1 MILDPNQA
9 PPPTIDLGGNFW
21 LPRQLSTLAKDI
33 DWAWNIVT
41 ALAIFFFIG
50 VVGAMT
56 YFVWKYRRR
65 TENDKVSTVEHSTI
79 IEVVWTVIPTL
90 LCFGLFFAGFK
101 GYLNASIVEAEA
113 YEIKALAKKW
123 SWTFI
128 YPNGVVTT
136 ELGVPKDRPV
146 RILLSSQ
153 DVLHSFYV
161 PEFRVK
167 QDAVP
172 GTYTSLWFRATGV
185 GETALLCT
193 EYCGTSHSNMLAK
206 VVIMEEDKFNK
217 WLESKD
223 DSNVPL
229 ADLGKKLYTD
239 RACAGCH
246 SLDGTRGSGPSYKG
260 LFGKKEKLADGTEVT
275 ADENYLRESILQP
288 GAKIVAGFDN
298 VMPAFQG
305 QLNEKQILALIEFIK
320 AQK

>member
-9 PPPTIDLGGNFW
+9 PPPPTIELGGNFW

-41 ALAIFFFIG
+41 ALSIFFFVG

-65 TENDKVSTVEHSTI
+65 GENDKVSTVEHSTL
-79 IEVVWTVIPTL
+79 IEVIWTVIPTL
-90 LCFGLFFAGFK
+90 LCFGLFFVGFK
-101 GYLNASIVEAEA
+101 GYLNAAVVESEA
-113 YEIKALAKKW
+113 YEIKALAAKW

-128 YPNGVVTT
+128 YPDGTVTAD
-136 ELGVPKDRPV
+136 LGIPKDRPV

-153 DVLHSFYV
+153 DVLHSFYI

-172 GTYTSLWFRATGV
+172 GTYTSVWFRATGV
-185 GETALLCT
+185 GDTALLCT
-193 EYCGTSHSNMLAK
+193 EYCGTKHSEMYRH
-206 VVIMEEDKFNK
+206 VIVMEEDKFQK
-217 WLESKD
+217 WLD
-223 DSNVPL
+223 DQGGGKMDPVE
-229 ADLGKKLYTD
+229 LGKKLYTD
-239 RACAGCH
+239 RSCNTCH
-246 SLDGTRGSGPSYKG
+246 SLDGTRLTGPSYKG
-260 LFGKKEKLADGTEVT
+260 LFGKKEKLANGTEVT
-275 ADENYLRESILQP
+275 VDENYLRESIVQP

-298 VMPAFQG
+298 VMPMQS
-305 QLNEKQILALIEFIK
+305 LLTEKQILALIEFIK